1 MNAGAIQDVNHRQG
15 VAKSLLV
22 LGLVSVFALIPV
34 VVVVVGGLDA
44 SAWHSVL
51 VDSAE
56 THRALINSVLLAL
69 RAPFAAF
76 IGLVIAWLLV
86 RWPIPGRGM
95 LEVSFWIAFMMPLL
109 PLTLGWSLLLDE
121 YDGLVNQLLMML
133 PFVEGPVFDINSLR
147 GITWVHMTASTV
159 PVMIIMLAPAIRQM
173 DRAQEEAARMSG
185 AVPAQVFRQVT
196 LPLLITALATGTMLG
211 FIRGLEAFEVEQV
224 LGAPVGLHVYTTRVF
239 DLVNWE
245 PPRFTEAMALST
257 AVLVALVGLAAAHR
271 RGVRGR
277 DHATI
282 SGRGMSTG
290 ELTLGTERYLISA
303 FLFAVVAITVLL
315 PAVFLIL
322 GSCMTLFGFFA
333 IDDPFT
339 LDHWRTV
346 LGDSNFLIALRNSL
360 VIGLGAGLFGTL
372 VCATLAYVIVRST
385 LRYRAALDFIA
396 WLPWCVPGILLGVGL
411 LSLVLSSPLLGFFY
425 GSLGL
430 LVFAVVIGQLPLG
443 VNLLKSSVSQVSGE
457 LEAAASVCG
466 AGTVRVFFE
475 IVLPLIRPM
484 LVSVFVLIVIAGLR
498 DISTTVLLAQPTTL
512 PLSVLLF
519 EYAISGAK
527 ESAAVVGLIV
537 TLIILTVALV
547 ARRAGLMI
555 DKPATS

>member
-1 MNAGAIQDVNHRQG
+1 MTVGVAQDSDHRQG
-15 VAKSLLV
+15 VVPSLLV
-22 LGLVSVFALIPV
+22 LGLVSVVALIPV
-34 VVVVVGGLDA
+34 IVVVVGGLDV
-44 SAWHSVL
+44 SAWHAVL
-51 VDSAE
+51 IDSTE

-86 RWPIPGRGM
+86 RWPIPGRGV

-133 PFVEGPVFDINSLR
+133 PFVDGPVFDINSLR

-185 AVPAQVFRQVT
+185 ASPAQVFRQVT
-196 LPLLITALATGTMLG
+196 LPLLIAALATGTMLG

-257 AVLVALVGLAAAHR
+257 AVLIALVGLAAAHR
-271 RGVRGR
+271 RGVRGHE
-277 DHATI
+277 HATI

-290 ELTLGTERYLISA
+290 ELTLGRARYLISA
-303 FLFAVVAITVLL
+303 FLFAMVAVTVLL
-315 PAVFLIL
+315 PAVFLVL
-322 GSCMTLFGFFA
+322 GSFMTLFGFFA

-339 LDHWRTV
+339 LEHWRTV
-346 LGDSNFLIALRNSL
+346 LGDTNFLVALRNSL
-360 VIGLGAGLFGTL
+360 VIGLGAGFFGTL

-385 LRYRAALDFIA
+385 LRYRAALDFVA

-466 AGTVRVFFE
+466 AGKVRVFLE

-537 TLIILTVALV
+537 TLIILAVALV

-555 DKPATS
+555 DKPAT

>member
-1 MNAGAIQDVNHRQG
+1 
-15 VAKSLLV
+15 
-22 LGLVSVFALIPV
+22 
-34 VVVVVGGLDA
+34 
-44 SAWHSVL
+44 
-51 VDSAE
+51 
-56 THRALINSVLLAL
+56 
-69 RAPFAAF
+69 
-76 IGLVIAWLLV
+76 
-86 RWPIPGRGM
+86 
-95 LEVSFWIAFMMPLL
+95 
-109 PLTLGWSLLLDE
+109 
-121 YDGLVNQLLMML
+121 
-133 PFVEGPVFDINSLR
+133 
-147 GITWVHMTASTV
+147 
-159 PVMIIMLAPAIRQM
+159 
-173 DRAQEEAARMSG
+173 
-185 AVPAQVFRQVT
+185 
-196 LPLLITALATGTMLG
+196 
-211 FIRGLEAFEVEQV
+211 
-224 LGAPVGLHVYTTRVF
+224 
-239 DLVNWE
+239 
-245 PPRFTEAMALST
+245 
-257 AVLVALVGLAAAHR
+257 
-271 RGVRGR
+271 VRGHE
-277 DHATI
+277 HATI

-290 ELTLGTERYLISA
+290 ELTLGRARYLISA
-303 FLFAVVAITVLL
+303 FLFAMVAVTVLL
-315 PAVFLIL
+315 PAVFLVL
-322 GSCMTLFGFFA
+322 GSFMTLFGFFA

-339 LDHWRTV
+339 LEHWRTV
-346 LGDSNFLIALRNSL
+346 LGDTNFLVALRNSL
-360 VIGLGAGLFGTL
+360 VIGLGAGFFGTL

-385 LRYRAALDFIA
+385 LRYRAALDFVA

-466 AGTVRVFFE
+466 AGKVRVFLE

-537 TLIILTVALV
+537 TLIILAVALV

-555 DKPATS
+555 DKPAT